1 MNNKELGIYI
11 HIPFCKQKCYYCDF
25 ISYVN
30 KFDIIPK
37 YIESVKKELD
47 TYDFSKKNIT
57 TIYIGGGTPSFIPS
71 KEIVSILEKL
81 KQKLKNNKTKC

>member
-57 TIYIGGGTPSFIPS
+57 KI
-71 KEIVSILEKL
+71 
-81 KQKLKNNKTKC
+81 